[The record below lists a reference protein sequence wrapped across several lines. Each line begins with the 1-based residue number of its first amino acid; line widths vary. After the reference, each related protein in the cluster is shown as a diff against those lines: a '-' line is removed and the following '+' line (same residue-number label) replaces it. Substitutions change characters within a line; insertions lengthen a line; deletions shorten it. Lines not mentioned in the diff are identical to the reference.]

1 MKDAPIILLD
11 EATASLDPENEVLI
25 QSAISRLIKGKTVL
39 VIAHRLRTIA
49 DADQILV
56 LNNGVIEDSGTHA
69 ELMAR
74 DGLYHRMYQIQT
86 KSQEWAV

>member
-1 MKDAPIILLD
+1 M
-11 EATASLDPENEVLI
+11 I

-69 ELMAR
+69 ELMAK

>member
-1 MKDAPIILLD
+1 M
-11 EATASLDPENEVLI
+11 LI

-56 LNNGVIEDSGTHA
+56 LNNGEIEESGTHA
-69 ELMAR
+69 YLMAKG
-74 DGLYHRMYQIQT
+74 GLYQVLYQIQA

>member
-69 ELMAR
+69 ELMAK